1 MSKEY
6 LTHWILGVICT
17 LVWFWGDRAGIPPA
31 AVTLASV
38 TVPGLLAHALGASS
52 QRGAT
57 SDPLPTTPQEPQQ

>member
-1 MSKEY
+1 MSKDY

-38 TVPGLLAHALGASS
+38 TVPGLLAHALGTS
-52 QRGAT
+52 QGNPP
-57 SDPLPTTPQEPQQ
+57 PLTQPQPEKQE